1 MNKRISNMSINE
13 HDNNLDGQLNNNLV
27 NLTKQNDLI
36 WLDKKSNDQIKTMS
50 ILKKGLDYIG
60 FVLPFFAT
68 EKD

>member
-68 EKD
+68 KKD

>member
-1 MNKRISNMSINE
+1 MSINE